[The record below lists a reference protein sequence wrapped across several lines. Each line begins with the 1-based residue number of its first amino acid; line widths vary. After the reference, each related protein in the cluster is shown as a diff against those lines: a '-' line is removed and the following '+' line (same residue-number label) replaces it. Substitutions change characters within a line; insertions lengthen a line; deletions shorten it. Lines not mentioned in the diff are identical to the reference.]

1 MSTVTVLDVQWL
13 EFGLYFDVFGRLK
26 IYTFHEWIKID
37 ADSPNK
43 AKLFVVFNFDTD
55 LLFWVSSQ
63 VNVEQFLGLMLGGCK
78 TAWSGKII
86 L

>member
-13 EFGLYFDVFGRLK
+13 EFGLYVNVFRRLK

-43 AKLFVVFNFDTD
+43 AKLFVVFNFIWHWFT
-55 LLFWVSSQ
+55 
-63 VNVEQFLGLMLGGCK
+63 FLGIFPYKRRTVFGSYVGWL
-78 TAWSGKII
+78 
-86 L
+86 